1 MLPKNLRYGNKVESA
16 AAKSYRTS
24 IQPQNGTGTYNMG
37 DTITLNIPTR
47 ANLVL
52 ATTESYL
59 KFSVTYTNGANIQ
72 TQRLDSCAAHG
83 LIQRI
88 RVWHGSNLLQD
99 IDQYGLLAKM
109 LFDIQVSTDA
119 IYGKY
124 NVISGTRNDLVLTL
138 PTAAASAAAGNTA
151 ANIDTAIATALAPLS
166 ATNVSALQVNSGELI
181 GTAIAANATNTV
193 TYSLNLISLIGT
205 LCSQQYFPLF
215 ACTSAPLRAEIILV
229 DQPYKAYVG
238 SDAAVGTF
246 AISNCEYVANFIE
259 LSDTAMGMIQQSLQG
274 SPLQFVVPDYRN
286 FGGSYAT
293 TNGTASQYSFPIPA
307 KFSSLKSLFVM
318 NRDKGTGS
326 SRFFPYSCVTNAIS
340 DYYFR
345 VGSQIMPTKA
355 PANIQEQF
363 CELLK
368 AIGSVSDLGHQ
379 PSIEKASYSQSATAQ
394 FTTANH
400 LTNSSG
406 SFYIGLD
413 LESFANANKDSIFA
427 GYNSNTD
434 DIFAVI
440 NYGSSCATTTNR
452 LDAFALFDCVVVL
465 ENNTAYV
472 RY

>member
-16 AAKSYRTS
+16 AAKSYRTN
-24 IQPQNGTGTYNMG
+24 IQPQNGTGTYNLG
-37 DTITLNIPTR
+37 DTITVNIPTR

-59 KFSVTYTNGANIQ
+59 KWTVTYTNGTAVQ
-72 TQRLDSCAAHG
+72 SQRLDSCGAHG

-99 IDQYGLLAKM
+99 IDNYGLLAKM
-109 LFDIQVSTDA
+109 LFDVQVSTDS

-138 PTAAASAAAGNTA
+138 PTAAAGGAAANA
-151 ANIDTAIATALAPLS
+151 FADINTAIATALTPLS
-166 ATNVSALQVNSGELI
+166 AANVSALQVNSGELI
-181 GTAIAANATNTV
+181 GTGITNGATNSV
-193 TYSLNLISLIGT
+193 TYSLNLISIIGT

-229 DQPYKAYVG
+229 DQPNKAYVG
-238 SDAAVGTF
+238 SDALVGSF
-246 AISNCEYVANFIE
+246 AINNVEYVANFIE
-259 LSDTAMGMIQQSLQG
+259 LSDSAMGMIQQSLQG

-286 FGGSYAT
+286 FGASVT
-293 TNGTASQYSFPIPA
+293 TTAGTALQYSFPIPA

-318 NRDKGTGS
+318 NRDKGTGTA
-326 SRFFPYSCVTNAIS
+326 RFFPYSCVTNGLS

-355 PANIQEQF
+355 PSNIQEQF

-368 AIGSVSDLGHQ
+368 AIGSISDIGHQ
-379 PSIEKASYSQSATAQ
+379 PSIEKASYSQLSTAQ
-394 FTTANH
+394 FTAANQ
-400 LTNSSG
+400 LTKSSG

-434 DIFAVI
+434 DIFCVL
-440 NYGSSCATTTNR
+440 NYGNSVTAATNR
-452 LDAFALFDCVVVL
+452 LDAFALFDCVIVL
-465 ENNTAYV
+465 ENNTAYC